1 MFKSWYLQGILKS
14 TQITG
19 NDICRSLG
27 IYLAE
32 PRTLQLISHSDFF
45 STFIIEEDIEKFGNC
60 SFPKRKV
67 GFIYNNKKDYMKV
80 KVNAKNQIEI
90 K

>member
-1 MFKSWYLQGILKS
+1 MRGLCSILQGILKS
-14 TQITG
+14 THITG

-45 STFIIEEDIEKFGNC
+45 STFIIDEDIEKFGNC

-67 GFIYNNKKDYMKV
+67 GFSLQKEEEDNVKV
-80 KVNAKNQIEI
+80 KVSA
-90 K
+90 